1 MPLYTKNDVP
11 FYHDYDYRYIR
22 EVRRLRNL
30 TLIQF
35 STHMRVDVAD
45 LSRLENGLLPFSVH
59 YQSKFHDAL
68 QKLNVSDLELISVGR
83 IVALKQNRE
92 NK

>member
-1 MPLYTKNDVP
+1 MSLYSKEDVP

-35 STHMRVDVAD
+35 SSHMKVDVAD
-45 LSRLENGLLPFSVH
+45 LSRLENGLLQFTVH
-59 YQSKFHDAL
+59 YKSKFHKAL
-68 QKLNVSDLELISVGR
+68 QELSVSNLELISVGR

-92 NK
+92 NN

>member
-1 MPLYTKNDVP
+1 MSLYSKNDVP

-30 TLIQF
+30 TLSEF
-35 STHMRVDVAD
+35 SSHMKVDVAD
-45 LSRLENGLLPFSVH
+45 LSRLENDLLPFSVH
-59 YQSKFHDAL
+59 YQSKFHEAL
-68 QKLNVSDLELISVGR
+68 QELNISNLELISVSR

-92 NK
+92 NN